1 MANSWATKRS
11 NATLV
16 NSIAALWST
25 VLEASKELDG
35 GKFKPSAETQAR
47 VHDWEDAVRELAS
60 RLRNP

>member
-1 MANSWATKRS
+1 MASSWATKRS

-16 NSIAALWST
+16 NSIAALWPT
-25 VLEASKELDG
+25 VLEASKELE
-35 GKFKPSAETQAR
+35 GKRKPSAETQAC